1 VLYGASYF
9 TEEEFIAIDGL
20 IHKGQYI
27 FTSGPQKNLN
37 YSDDITLKIPVNTS
51 SNTVKEETAA
61 VSEAA
66 PPSPIS
72 SKHHSDY
79 PEETFTGT
87 SAEASSDDESAPSL
101 NAFTEATQE
110 PSKDPASTP
119 KRKPVAVP
127 AQGGLSAGYTQA
139 QLDAAKALNAQL
151 LAGRE
156 KKTTGPKHLKGAK
169 TYPSSARSGER
180 PVKNASDQSP
190 TPAQNDTH
198 IHSWAEEVNSQEA
211 EVHSPVPRKGS
222 EKSDIPPQAK
232 VLVNEFTKVHGKKPS
247 NIYDLIQ
254 PNNPQFRPLDKRPG
268 SRASNTT
275 PKTAKSAGKLAAPK
289 PIAPT
294 GPQKSKLNVPSGKS
308 QLNVASGTVLV
319 AQSSV
324 KKESANQIEVIAG
337 DKIKVF
343 KYVSGITHVGHNL
356 RTQQIGHFP
365 ETVFEE
371 VAAQKQMN
379 DLLEQQR
386 TIATQKAQA
395 HSRAP
400 SVVSNGLN
408 SIERTNAAEWESSSV
423 ASNDLDEIEVR
434 NAAEWDDVKVVSRP
448 RTRVPAAKKP
458 VLLSGLGTS
467 RYAVLAD
474 EADTLSSSSDQEK
487 LMTREVREG
496 MSKMFDERVC
506 FLYSFIPMI

>member
-9 TEEEFIAIDGL
+9 TEEEFIKIDGL

-27 FTSGPQKNLN
+27 FTSGPQKNLDD
-37 YSDDITLKIPVNTS
+37 SDDITLKIPVNTS
-51 SNTVKEETAA
+51 FKTAKKETAA

-101 NAFTEATQE
+101 NAFTETTQK

-119 KRKPVAVP
+119 RREPVAVP
-127 AQGGLSAGYTQA
+127 AQGYLPAGYTQE
-139 QLDAAKALNAQL
+139 QLDAARALNAQL
-151 LAGRE
+151 LAARE
-156 KKTTGPKHLKGAK
+156 KKTTRHKHREETK
-169 TYPSSARSGER
+169 TYSSSARSGEG
-180 PVKNASDQSP
+180 PVKNAS
-190 TPAQNDTH
+190 AQNDTH
-198 IHSWAEEVNSQEA
+198 IHSWAEEVNAQEV

-222 EKSDIPPQAK
+222 ERSDIPPQAK

-247 NIYDLIQ
+247 NIHDLIQ

-268 SRASNTT
+268 SRASNTS
-275 PKTAKSAGKLAAPK
+275 PKTTKSAGKLAAPK
-289 PIAPT
+289 PVIPT
-294 GPQKSKLNVPSGKS
+294 GPRKPKLNVPSGKS
-308 QLNVASGTVLV
+308 LLHVASGTVLV

-324 KKESANQIEVIAG
+324 KKESSNQIEVIAG
-337 DKIKVF
+337 DKIKVL
-343 KYVSGITHVGHNL
+343 KHVSGITHVGHNL
-356 RTQQIGHFP
+356 RTQQTGHFS
-365 ETVFEE
+365 ETIFRK
-371 VAAQKQMN
+371 VAVQNNQMD
-379 DLLEQQR
+379 DLLGKQR
-386 TIATQKAQA
+386 VIATQQAQA
-395 HSRAP
+395 YSRAP

-408 SIERTNAAEWESSSV
+408 IIERTNAAEWESSSV
-423 ASNDLDEIEVR
+423 ASNDLDGIEVR
-434 NAAEWDDVKVVSRP
+434 NAAEWDDVKIVSRR

-458 VLLSGLGTS
+458 VLLGGLGTS

-474 EADTLSSSSDQEK
+474 EADSLSSSSDQQK

-496 MSKMFDERVC
+496 MSKLFDERVC
-506 FLYSFIPMI
+506 FLCLIP